1 MAKYKL
7 KIKLKLYQCTPKDPP
22 YSTIRWLIQ
31 RLASSGRACPGQFM
45 SSAAD
50 RGLNWTESR
59 SRALKKRWMAGNSTA
74 SSQSD
79 ILFLAGTWM
88 GWNNW
93 SEFLPFS
100 ERIANIDV
108 DIFHKVGNEYESES
122 DEQTSY
128 LYQTVEKWS
137 VLNLSEGYDTFRREI
152 RADNYITLPQVL
164 LSKDNIVEVLKKHL
178 KYKNPLCLQSLL

>member
-7 KIKLKLYQCTPKDPP
+7 KIKLKVYQCTPKDPP

-31 RLASSGRACPGQFM
+31 RRACPGQFM

-79 ILFLAGTWM
+79 VTCRYAW
-88 GWNNW
+88 
-93 SEFLPFS
+93 
-100 ERIANIDV
+100 V
-108 DIFHKVGNEYESES
+108 V
-122 DEQTSY
+122 Y
-128 LYQTVEKWS
+128 LQTVWS
-137 VLNLSEGYDTFRREI
+137 GYGGPRYHGSGVQREDSSRWVTDNVGWPEVNDPTIFRDTF
-152 RADNYITLPQVL
+152 
-164 LSKDNIVEVLKKHL
+164 LSWDLD
-178 KYKNPLCLQSLL
+178 